1 MKEYLTIG
9 ELAAI
14 FKMDVQLL
22 RHYDAK
28 GLLVPSHRDPENNR
42 RLYHFDQVYPL
53 ATIRYLRKLGY
64 PLKQIDAFMRAKD
77 VNNTMQTLTTQA
89 ELLRRQCEELI
100 ETVNIIQK
108 KLEFID
114 RESWVSTNGSF
125 HRRTY
130 PPRPFIHIGDEINLF
145 THELFYFY
153 PTLGF
158 YQGPRKWF
166 GAYLYDEDS
175 AEVPMYLAATE
186 FIPGGDY
193 LCGYH
198 RGPYQTIQNSID
210 ALLEQAGAY
219 AAEDCV
225 VTLNIIDQFVESHPA
240 NYITGLEVRLRADCP
255 AEIAP
260 LPRP

>member
-14 FKMDVQLL
+14 FKMDAQLL

-28 GLLVPSHRDPENNR
+28 GLLVPSYRDPENNR

-77 VNNTMQTLTTQA
+77 VSNTMHTLTDQA
-89 ELLRRQCEELI
+89 ALLRRQCEELI

-108 KLEFID
+108 KLEFIH
-114 RESWVSTNGSF
+114 RESWQTPRDSF
-125 HRRTY
+125 REKDY
-130 PPRPFIHIGDEINLF
+130 PPRPFIHIGGEINLF

-158 YQGPRKWF
+158 YQGERKWF
-166 GAYLYDEDS
+166 GAYLYDEEAD
-175 AEVPMYLAATE
+175 EPPMYTAATE
-186 FIPGGDY
+186 FIPAGRY
-193 LCGYH
+193 LCGH
-198 RGPYQTIQNSID
+198 HFGPYLTIQNSID
-210 ALLEQAGAY
+210 ALLEEAGDR

-240 NYITGLEVRLRADCP
+240 NYITALEVRLRP
-255 AEIAP
+255 Q
-260 LPRP
+260 